1 MMRSLLLVLLIS
13 LPSIVFGEDMSGTG
27 WFFEENNGD
36 KEIILFEKDG
46 TFTYLQ
52 VVMLSGGEGEV
63 YSDEYDTYSVN
74 EDLVV
79 ISFTGGYKICSLTI
93 DSRKDRMSG
102 TCINKKGIV
111 NQIKGRLIE

>member
-13 LPSIVFGEDMSGTG
+13 LPSIVFGEDISGTG
-27 WFFEENNGD
+27 WFFEESGGD

-46 TFTYLQ
+46 TFTYLN
-52 VVMLSGGEGEV
+52 VVISSGGDGEV
-63 YSDEYDTYSVN
+63 YSDENETYSVN
-74 EDLVV
+74 GDLVV
-79 ISFTGGYKICSLTI
+79 ISFNDGYMICSLTI
-93 DSRKDRMSG
+93 NSRKDRMSG